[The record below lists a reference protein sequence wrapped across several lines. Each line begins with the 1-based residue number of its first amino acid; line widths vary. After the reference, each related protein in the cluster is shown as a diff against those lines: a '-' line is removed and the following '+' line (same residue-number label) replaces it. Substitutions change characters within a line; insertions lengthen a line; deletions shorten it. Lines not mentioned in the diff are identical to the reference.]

1 MQAEPKHGLEQNSQS
16 PLVLKNS
23 QKTAVSFYL
32 LLCKGR
38 QVRAAGRGMLQS
50 PPRVP
55 QSQFNSNLYILIDDL
70 RYMGH
75 QNEQGSVSS
84 LFIMSYWW
92 MATFLHGQCTGHF
105 YSTQTQNWD
114 VTAKAICPEK
124 LAMHSV
130 WLHLEKVCR
139 KLKDTIKTSFH

>member
-1 MQAEPKHGLEQNSQS
+1 MQAEPKQGIEQNSQS

-23 QKTAVSFYL
+23 QKAAVSFYP

-55 QSQFNSNLYILIDDL
+55 QSQFNSNLYILIEDL

-84 LFIMSYWW
+84 SLFIMSYW
-92 MATFLHGQCTGHF
+92 
-105 YSTQTQNWD
+105 
-114 VTAKAICPEK
+114 
-124 LAMHSV
+124 
-130 WLHLEKVCR
+130 
-139 KLKDTIKTSFH
+139 